1 MAEAGHGVEPWEH
14 GTRIVNLCTSS
25 LQYGSDSGP
34 LFVTRIKKLN
44 KAHEQLRV
52 AAGMNLI
59 IIQVIKLQ

>member
-34 LFVTRIKKLN
+34 YLLKKLN
-44 KAHEQLRV
+44 KAHEELRV
-52 AAGMNLI
+52 DTGMGLI